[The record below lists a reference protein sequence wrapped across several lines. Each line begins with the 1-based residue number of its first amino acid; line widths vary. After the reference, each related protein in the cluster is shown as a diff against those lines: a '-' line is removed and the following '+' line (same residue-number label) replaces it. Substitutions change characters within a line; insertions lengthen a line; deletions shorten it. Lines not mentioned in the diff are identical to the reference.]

1 MKSHTEMLFA
11 GTAALAALLLTST
24 TALAGNAR
32 SWVASAGKD
41 TNPCTLAEPCATL
54 GGALA
59 KTDSGGEIDALDAGD
74 YSGTTGV
81 LNIVN
86 QSVIIDG
93 RGVGSFTSFA
103 TASSSDGLG
112 LCVYGGTVT
121 IRNMTFLADANAAQS
136 IYIGSGVVNVDNV
149 HIEGGQLGVGVGGGT
164 INITDSLIHNP
175 ANVGI
180 QVAGDAPASTRV
192 RLDNVRITGALSAG
206 VEAPVGTIMVN
217 NCLLAGD
224 ANGLFSFG
232 LAVIY
237 VSNSTITGNSQYGFA
252 PFSGK
257 IVSFGNNRLFD
268 NQNEGTP
275 TSVMAQK

>member
-1 MKSHTEMLFA
+1 MKSLTKTLFA
-11 GTAALAALLLTST
+11 GTAALAALLLPST

-54 GGALA
+54 AGALA

-81 LNIVN
+81 LNITN

-103 TASSSDGLG
+103 TSSSTDGNG

-121 IRNMTFLADANAAQS
+121 IRNMTFLADANAGQS
-136 IYIGSGVVNVDNV
+136 IYIGSGLVNVDNV
-149 HIEGGQLGVGVGGGT
+149 RIEGGALGVGVGSGT
-164 INITDSLIHNP
+164 INISNSMIHNLSV
-175 ANVGI
+175 NGI
-180 QVAGDAPASTRV
+180 QVAFGAPASTRV
-192 RLDNVRITGALSAG
+192 RLDNVTITGAQGNGIIASS
-206 VEAPVGTIMVN
+206 GTIMVN
-217 NCLLAGD
+217 NSLI
-224 ANGLFSFG
+224 ANDGYGLFSIAQ
-232 LAVIY
+232 AVMY
-237 VSNSTITGNSQYGFA
+237 VSNSAITGNQNGFQ
-252 PFSGK
+252 PWNGGK

-268 NQNEGTP
+268 NQTDGEP
-275 TSVMAQK
+275 TSVLAQK